1 MPPAKSKRAA
11 KSKEILTDADDERLD
26 KLPSVPAAKGKGKAR
41 EYIEISDDDEEASK
55 EKKLPTIVVGK
66 KMKKVS
72 PSLHWIRSLPYLHP
86 PVFLF
91 NSSEEM
97 VKKDFIGSG
106 PYPTYILLS
115 SSSTH
120 LKRW

>member
-1 MPPAKSKRAA
+1 VPPAKSKRAA
-11 KSKEILTDADDERLD
+11 KSKEILTDTDDERLD

-55 EKKLPTIVVGK
+55 KKLPTIVVGR

-86 PVFLF
+86 PVFL
-91 NSSEEM
+91 
-97 VKKDFIGSG
+97 
-106 PYPTYILLS
+106 
-115 SSSTH
+115 
-120 LKRW
+120 